1 MTKEIEYSEAFTEHI
16 YLVLAD
22 YSWSIFPQSKFST
35 YVGWCDYIRKNLDV
49 GKVEPV
55 KYYIYAIAQNSSRF
69 FGFPEDELTRL
80 TMEFFLFRKYE
91 EYYEHI
97 RLCKLLHGGYII
109 KKKIKI

>member
-1 MTKEIEYSEAFTEHI
+1 MTKKIEYSEVFTEHI

-22 YSWSIFPQSKFST
+22 YSHSSFKRSRFST
-35 YVGWCDYIRKNLDV
+35 YIGWCDYIRKNLNAR
-49 GKVEPV
+49 KLEPING
-55 KYYIYAIAQNSSRF
+55 YIYDVAHSSSKF
-69 FGFPEDELTRL
+69 FGFPEDELIRL

-97 RLCKLLHGGYII
+97 RLCKLLYGGYII